1 MVSAEPLLRVE
12 GLSKYFKVKK
22 RQLHAVE
29 NASFN
34 LHAGQTM
41 GLVGESGSG
50 KSTLGRTLLHLLKP
64 DKGRVVFDGIDLGK
78 QSPEELRRK
87 RNDMQMIFQD
97 PLASLNP
104 RMSIGRS
111 IEDPMIIHSVGSAK
125 ERKRRVEELLERVG
139 LSRDLAQTYPFELSG
154 GQQQRVGIARSLAL
168 KPKLLVCDEPVS
180 ALDVSIQIQI
190 ITLLQD
196 LQREMNISNVFISHN
211 LAVVEYLSDY
221 VAVMYL
227 GEIVE
232 YASAEELF
240 RRAAHPYTKVLIN
253 SILQIP
259 KEYSGRSDFTVVQGD
274 IPSPL
279 YPPTGCPFHPRCPI
293 ARDICRVEK
302 PQSRALGD
310 EHMVACH
317 FPE

>member
-1 MVSAEPLLRVE
+1 MSAEPLLRVE

-64 DKGRVVFDGIDLGK
+64 DKGRVVFDGVDLGR

-104 RMSIGRS
+104 RMSVGRS
-111 IEDPMIIHSVGSAK
+111 IEDPMIIHNFGSAK
-125 ERKRRVEELLERVG
+125 ERKHRVEELLERVG

-196 LQREMNISNVFISHN
+196 LQREMNITNVFISHN

-259 KEYSGRSDFTVVQGD
+259 KEYSGQADFTVVQGD

-279 YPPTGCPFHPRCPI
+279 YPPSGCPFHPRCPI

-302 PQSRALGD
+302 PQSRELGD